1 MPHAPRKPWR
11 PALLLAAV
19 LPLAAPAAAQELR
32 LGVELFP
39 NSMDPHW
46 HNFGGNKAFAPHLYE
61 PLVALDARQRPTA
74 ALATAWTA
82 SDPLTWRLTLREG
95 VRFHDGAPLTA
106 EDVAHTLQRA
116 AAVPGSPSSFAVY
129 LRQITAVET
138 PDARTVVLRTATPF
152 PLMPVYLS
160 QVPIIRAVQASTADF
175 DSGRAAIGTGPF
187 RLDGW
192 SRGGSIQL
200 LRHDAYWGE
209 ATPWARA
216 TLRNLAQPASRVAAL
231 LAGDV
236 DAIDAAPPQDLP
248 RLSADARLRVSTL
261 VAPAVAGF
269 HLDVTER
276 APPGIRGA
284 DGQPLERNPLADPRV
299 RLALSLAIQRQ
310 AIVDRVM
317 GGQARVAGQFMPA
330 GAFGHAPSLAPAPH
344 DPARARALLAE
355 AGYPDGFRL
364 TIHCQ
369 NNRFVNDA
377 QICQAVA
384 QMLTRIGVRTEVDAM
399 PHATHVSRGRNREFS
414 FWTGLWNVETG
425 EPTSPLVTLL
435 GTVDESR
442 GRGQFNRGR
451 YSNPVFDALLDR
463 ALAELDDGAREA
475 ILIQATEL
483 AFGEVALI
491 PVHHQM
497 HLWAHRAERQHTPR
511 LDGYTRAMDFR

>member
-1 MPHAPRKPWR
+1 MPR
-11 PALLLAAV
+11 PSRTAWLAALLLA
-19 LPLAAPAAAQELR
+19 LAAPAAAQEIR

-39 NSMDPHW
+39 NSLDPHW

-61 PLVALDARQRPTA
+61 PLVALDAQQRPVA
-74 ALATAWTA
+74 ALATAWIATDA
-82 SDPLTWRLTLREG
+82 TTWRLTLRDG
-95 VRFHDGAPLTA
+95 VRFHDGAPLSSA
-106 EDVAHTLQRA
+106 DVAHTLQRA

-138 PDARTVVLRTATPF
+138 PDARTVLLRTAAPF

-160 QVPIIRAVQASTADF
+160 QVPIIRATPATTAEF
-175 DSGRAAIGTGPF
+175 DSGIAAIGTGPF
-187 RLDGW
+187 RLAGW
-192 SRGGSIQL
+192 SRGESITL
-200 LRHDAYWGE
+200 ARNDAYWGE

-216 TLRNLAQPASRVAAL
+216 SLRNLSQPASRVAAL
-231 LAGDV
+231 LSGDV

-248 RLSADARLRVSTL
+248 RLAGDARLRVASL

-276 APPGIRGA
+276 APPGIRAA
-284 DGQPLERNPLADPRV
+284 DGQPLARNPLADPRV

-317 GGQARVAGQFMPA
+317 GGQARVAGQFMPP
-330 GAFGHAPSLAPAPH
+330 GAYGHAPGLAPAPFH
-344 DPARARALLAE
+344 PARARALLAE

-384 QMLTRIGVRTEVDAM
+384 QMLTRIGIRTEVDAM
-399 PHATHVSRGRNREFS
+399 PHATHVARGRNREFS

-435 GTVDESR
+435 GTVDEAR

-451 YSNPVFDALLDR
+451 YSNPAFDALLDR
-463 ALAELDDGAREA
+463 ALGELDDGAREVV
-475 ILIQATEL
+475 LIQATEI
-483 AFGEVALI
+483 AFRDVALI

-497 HLWAHRAERQHTPR
+497 HLWVHRAERQFTPR